1 MDLNKMTIKKAAE
14 LLNSGEVSSRELTI
28 GCLDRIKKVDCDVK
42 AFLTV
47 DEENA
52 LEMADKADKLRRSG
66 GEISPI
72 NGIPMAL
79 KDNMCVKDMKCTC
92 GSKILENFIPPYDS
106 TVAEKIKSAGG
117 VILGKL
123 NMDEFAMGSSNENS
137 AYFKTR
143 NPWDLDSVP
152 GGSSGGA
159 AASVAAG
166 EVLFSLGSDTGGS
179 IRQPASFCG
188 VVGLKPTYGLVSRY
202 GLVAFASSL
211 DQIGPIARSV
221 EDCAAVLD
229 IILGHD
235 SKDTTST
242 SISRMDFTD
251 CLNYDIKKIKIGVP
265 RDFLSDG
272 MDADVSAA
280 IDNAIEK
287 YAELGAEIVDITLP
301 SSEFA
306 LSAYYIV
313 SSAEA
318 SSNLARYDGIKYGYR
333 TDQYDNLIDLYK
345 KTRSEGFGKEV
356 KRRIM
361 LGTYVLSS
369 GYYDAYYL
377 KALKARTLIKNDF
390 ENAFKSCDVI
400 LTPTSPSTAF
410 KLGEKTDDPMT
421 MYLSDI
427 YTVPVNMAGL
437 PALSVNCGFDKKG
450 LPIGMQLITKAFGDR
465 DIIGAGHAFEINT
478 DFNKM
483 ADLGGR

>member
-28 GCLDRIKKVDCDVK
+28 GCLDRIKKVDGDVK

-52 LEMADKADKLRRSG
+52 LKMADKADKLRQSG
-66 GEISPI
+66 EEISPV

-92 GSKILENFIPPYDS
+92 ASKILENFIPPYDS
-106 TVAEKIKSAGG
+106 SVAEKIKSSGG

-137 AYFKTR
+137 AYHKTR
-143 NPWDLDSVP
+143 NPWDLDRVP

-211 DQIGPIARSV
+211 DQIGPMAKSV
-221 EDCAAVLD
+221 EGCAAALN
-229 IILGHD
+229 IIAGHD
-235 SKDTTST
+235 DRDTTSANIKKADYT
-242 SISRMDFTD
+242 VGLTG
-251 CLNYDIKKIKIGVP
+251 DIKGMKIGVP
-265 RDFLSDG
+265 RDFLGDG
-272 MDADVSAA
+272 MDKDVSAA
-280 IDNAIEK
+280 INNAIK
-287 YAELGAEIVDITLP
+287 QYVKLGAEIVDITLP

-333 TDQYDNLIDLYK
+333 TEQYDNLIDLYK

-377 KALKARTLIKNDF
+377 KALKARTLIVNDF
-390 ENAFKSCDVI
+390 AKAFKSCDVI

-427 YTVPVNMAGL
+427 YTVPINMAGL
-437 PALSVNCGFDKKG
+437 PALSVNCGFDNCG
-450 LPIGMQLITKAFGDR
+450 LPIGMQLISNAFDESS
-465 DIIGAGHAFEINT
+465 ILKAGHAFEINT